1 MVRHRLG
8 RPSAW
13 TAALAAGLVSL
24 ALTGCGG
31 SSHTPSRAAKTHP
44 ASAPTKSPASGGSP
58 LNTGSVKATLVGQ
71 DHQPVANKNWTYTVH
86 VADVHDRPLSGT
98 LDTEFA
104 LGGGVVGKDTPLV
117 HQFSHGHYREK
128 LKFPATAIG
137 YPLELQVVVH
147 TPSGSVTLG
156 WPVTVRK

>member
-8 RPSAW
+8 RRPAS

-31 SSHTPSRAAKTHP
+31 SSHPPSRPVKTHP
-44 ASAPTKSPASGGSP
+44 ASAPAKSPASGGSSVT
-58 LNTGSVKATLVGQ
+58 TGPVRATLLGQ
-71 DHQPVANKNWTYTVH
+71 SHHPVAGQNWSYTVH
-86 VADVHDRPLSGT
+86 VADAQRRPLSGT

-104 LGGGVVGKDTPLV
+104 LGGGVVGKDTPFV
-117 HQFSHGHYREK
+117 HPFSHGHYREK

-147 TPSGSVTLG
+147 TPVGSVTLD
-156 WPVTVRK
+156 WPVTVLK